1 MGDLECAPKGP
12 LAIMPNG
19 EVKAVNA
26 IQVVATMKKS
36 TDLTPRFFEE

>member
-1 MGDLECAPKGP
+1 MGDLGCAPKGP
-12 LAIMPNG
+12 LAIMHNG

-36 TDLTPRFFEE
+36 TVLAPRFFKE